1 MTDRG
6 REFTVHLKRKAALKG
21 EEEFRL
27 QFVSF
32 EKSIYDI
39 GNPDAIRSELQK
51 LKSLA
56 DNAIQGFI
64 DWMNLT
70 VEAEEINEIT
80 RQQYELQS
88 SWEKVRATA
97 LSRLEFLEVKEETKS
112 NLSYGSRISSSS
124 SVSKLLGLK
133 AKRAALEQK
142 IIFADTIKE
151 QEKTLAKLKL
161 QQELSET
168 LAEEAVYQVA
178 LNAGDENNED
188 ESLSQVT
195 PKGFGSIIDSFL
207 YEQKPSASVSPHVT
221 NSSASVTQTSSSV
234 KQSSLLEKQPQVSSS
249 IQSPTRVTQS
259 SSFVTQSST
268 SITQSSDFVS
278 QSSTS
283 VTQSLGHVT
292 QSSSPVTQSS
302 SFLTQSSAPISVSV
316 TQTSA
321 LGSRPLVS
329 SVPAVTQSS
338 VSVSQSLPPV
348 TQHSAYLGGGYT
360 SSTPMTTH
368 GAYLTTSLQQ
378 GLVTSPVMYQQAY
391 QDFTPQSLYGS
402 PPLYVPL
409 QSQPP
414 QPSPVYV
421 LPSPDNTQQIT
432 EALAKVTQLH
442 RLPQA
447 KPDVFRGEEE
457 DKTKFIL

>member
-1 MTDRG
+1 M
-6 REFTVHLKRKAALKG
+6 ALKG
-21 EEEFRL
+21 KEEFRL
-27 QFVSF
+27 QLVSF

-39 GNPDAIRSELQK
+39 GNPDFIRSELQK

-97 LSRLEFLEVKEETKS
+97 LSRMEFLEVKEETKS

-151 QEKTLAKLKL
+151 QEKTLAKLKV

-168 LAEEAVYQVA
+168 LVEEAVYQVA

-195 PKGFGSIIDSFL
+195 PKRFGSIIDSFL
-207 YEQKPSASVSPHVT
+207 YEQKPSGSVSPHVT

-249 IQSPTRVTQS
+249 IQCPTRVTQS
-259 SSFVTQSST
+259 SSFVT
-268 SITQSSDFVS
+268 

-292 QSSSPVTQSS
+292 QSSSPITQSS
-302 SFLTQSSAPISVSV
+302 SLLTRSSAPISVSV

-338 VSVSQSLPPV
+338 VSVSQSFPPCDSSLCV
-348 TQHSAYLGGGYT
+348 SRRRLHFIATHETPRCKSDYFTPTRFGNQLCHVSAGLLGFHSPKPLWK
-360 SSTPMTTH
+360 SSTSRSASIAAP
-368 GAYLTTSLQQ
+368 A
-378 GLVTSPVMYQQAY
+378 A
-391 QDFTPQSLYGS
+391 
-402 PPLYVPL
+402 
-409 QSQPP
+409 
-414 QPSPVYV
+414 
-421 LPSPDNTQQIT
+421 
-432 EALAKVTQLH
+432 
-442 RLPQA
+442 
-447 KPDVFRGEEE
+447 
-457 DKTKFIL
+457 